1 MSALDLESI
10 RCCFE
15 GIVPAILATC
25 DAEGKPNVSMIS
37 QVHFVDCDKI
47 ALSYQFFNKTRRNLL
62 ETRIATVMVTDP
74 VTVAQYR
81 LELDYVETQEAGPLF
96 ETMKAKLAGIA
107 SHAGMQDVFKLRGA
121 DVFRVRSLSVVPGS
135 APSVSM
141 PTRNLLSAVRRLVLD
156 MSRATNLGELFDT
169 TLAGLRRYFDIDH
182 AMLLLADDTST
193 DLFTVSSAGY
203 VRSGIGSEI
212 PLGQGVIG
220 VAAREGVPIRIG
232 NMTLDYSFGLAL
244 RTSAQENHLGETGL
258 PEIPYPGLDSPESQ
272 IAVPILKDRRTMG
285 VIFAESM
292 EPLRFRYDDE
302 DALVLI
308 ADRLGEDIR
317 RLRERGVDAVTSETP
332 TETTARRA
340 IAVRHYAQ
348 DDSVFLDNDYLIK
361 GVAGAIFWKLA
372 RECVRE
378 GRTEFTNRELRLDPS
393 LRLPTHA
400 ENLEA
405 RLVLLQ
411 RRLAERNLGVGLER
425 IGRGQFRLVTP
436 APLELLEQ
444 APEKGDR
451 LVKI

>member
-1 MSALDLESI
+1 MTAPNLESL
-10 RCCFE
+10 RCCLE

-25 DAEGKPNVSMIS
+25 DGAGRPNVSMIS
-37 QVHFVDCDKI
+37 QVHYVEHDQV

-62 ETRIATVMVTDP
+62 ETRVASVMVTDP

-81 LELDYVETQEAGPLF
+81 LELDYIETQDTGPLF

-107 SHAGMQDVFKLRGA
+107 SHAGMQDVFRLRGA
-121 DVFRVRSLSVVPGS
+121 DVFRVRSLTSVPGAS
-135 APSVSM
+135 STTSVQN
-141 PTRNLLSAVRRLVLD
+141 RNLLSGVRRIVAD
-156 MSRATNLGELFDT
+156 MSRASSLGDLFDA
-169 TLAGLRRYFDIDH
+169 TLAGLRRHLEIDH
-182 AMLLLADDTST
+182 AMLLLSDDTST
-193 DLFTVSSAGY
+193 DLFTVASAGY

-232 NMTLDYSFGLAL
+232 NMTLDYSFGVAL
-244 RTSAQENHLGETGL
+244 RTSAERNQLGGAEL
-258 PEIPYPGLDSPESQ
+258 PEIPYPGLGTPESQ
-272 IAVPILKDRRTMG
+272 IAVPVLKDRRLLG

-317 RLRERGVDAVTSETP
+317 RLRERGIDMDTSDLAAATVCH
-332 TETTARRA
+332 RA
-340 IAVRHYAQ
+340 IAVRHYAR

-361 GVAGAIFWKLA
+361 GVAGAIFWKI
-372 RECVRE
+372 VRE
-378 GRTEFTNRELRLDPS
+378 HVHTGRTEFTNRELRLDPG

-411 RRLAERNLGVGLER
+411 RRLSERGLGIAIER
-425 IGRGQFRLVTP
+425 IARGQFRLITP
-436 APLELLEQ
+436 VPIELVEN
-444 APEKGDR
+444 APELQGMPA
-451 LVKI
+451 

>member
-1 MSALDLESI
+1 MSVPDIEGI

-15 GIVPAILATC
+15 GMVPAYLATR
-25 DAEGKPNVSMIS
+25 DGAGQPNLSMIS
-37 QVHFVDCDKI
+37 QVHYVDHDQI

-62 ETRIATVMVTDP
+62 ETGVASVLVTDP
-74 VTVAQYR
+74 VSVAQYC
-81 LELDYVETQEAGPLF
+81 LDLDYLETQDSGPLF

-107 SHAGMQDVFKLRGA
+107 SHAGMQDVFRLRGA
-121 DVFRVRSLSVVPGS
+121 DLFRVRAVGCVPGAAQAAVVP
-135 APSVSM
+135 P
-141 PTRNLLSAVRRLVLD
+141 RNLLSAVRRFVTD
-156 MSRATNLGELFDT
+156 MGEAASLGELFDV
-169 TLAGLRRYFDIDH
+169 TLAGMRRYLDVEH

-193 DLFTVSSAGY
+193 DLFTVASTGY

-220 VAAREGVPIRIG
+220 VAARERVPIRIG
-232 NMTLDYSFGLAL
+232 NMTLDYSLGRVL
-244 RTSAQENHLGETGL
+244 RASAQEARAGGL
-258 PEIPYPGLDSPESQ
+258 DLPQIPYPGLDTPESQ
-272 IAVPILKDRRTMG
+272 IAVPILKDGRTLG

-308 ADRLGEDIR
+308 ADRLGENIR
-317 RLRERGVDAVTSETP
+317 RLRERGVDPGQAVPVPGTGQ
-332 TETTARRA
+332 RRA
-340 IAVRHYAQ
+340 IVVRHFSR

-372 RECVRE
+372 REHVAT
-378 GRTEFTNRELRLDPS
+378 GRTEFTNRELRLDPG

-411 RRLAERNLGVGLER
+411 RRLAERDLGIGLER
-425 IGRGQFRLVTP
+425 TGRGQFRLVAP
-436 APLELLEQ
+436 APFELMEMD
-444 APEKGDR
+444 AGAAA
-451 LVKI
+451 

>member
-1 MSALDLESI
+1 MSAPDLESI

-15 GIVPAILATC
+15 GIVPAVLATC
-25 DAEGKPNVSMIS
+25 DREGRPNVSMIS
-37 QVHFVDCDKI
+37 QVHYVDHDQV

-62 ETRIATVMVTDP
+62 ETNVASVMVTDP
-74 VTVAQYR
+74 VTVVQYR
-81 LELDYVETQEAGPLF
+81 LELDYVETQDSGPLF

-107 SHAGMQDVFKLRGA
+107 SHAGMQDVFRLRGA
-121 DVFRVRSLSVVPGS
+121 DIFRVRSLAVVPAGPPTVS
-135 APSVSM
+135 ASA
-141 PTRNLLSAVRRLVLD
+141 RNLLSAVRRLVAD
-156 MSRATNLGELFDT
+156 MSRATSLGEVFDT

-182 AMLLLADDTST
+182 VMLLLSDDTST
-193 DLFTVSSAGY
+193 ELFTVASAGY

-244 RTSAQENHLGETGL
+244 RASAQENRLGAADL
-258 PEIPYPGLDSPESQ
+258 PEIPYPGLDAPESQ
-272 IAVPILKDRRTMG
+272 IAVPIIKDRRTMG

-317 RLRERGVDAVTSETP
+317 RLRERGVDVGHSTP
-332 TETTARRA
+332 PAANIGRRA
-340 IAVRHYAQ
+340 ITVRHYAR

-372 RECVRE
+372 REYVRD
-378 GRTEFTNRELRLDPS
+378 GRTEFTNRELRLDPN

-411 RRLAERNLGVGLER
+411 RRLAERNLGIGLER
-425 IGRGQFRLVTP
+425 IGRGQFRLMTP
-436 APLELLEQ
+436 APFELVETALEK
-444 APEKGDR
+444 ASA
-451 LVKI
+451 

>member
-1 MSALDLESI
+1 MSAPDLESI

-15 GIVPAILATC
+15 GMVPAILATR
-25 DAEGKPNVSMIS
+25 DAAGQPNVSMIS
-37 QVHFVDCDKI
+37 QVHYVDCGQV

-62 ETRIATVMVTDP
+62 ETGVATVMVTDP

-107 SHAGMQDVFKLRGA
+107 SHAGMQDVFRLRGA
-121 DVFRVRSLSVVPGS
+121 DVFRVRAISAVPG
-135 APSVSM
+135 ALPAAAV
-141 PTRNLLSAVRRLVLD
+141 PVRNLLSAVRRFVAD
-156 MSRATNLGELFDT
+156 MGEATSLGELFDV
-169 TLAGLRRYFDIDH
+169 TLAGMRRYLDVEH

-193 DLFTVSSAGY
+193 DLFTVASAGY

-220 VAAREGVPIRIG
+220 VAARERVPIRIG
-232 NMTLDYSFGLAL
+232 NMTLDYSLGRAL
-244 RTSAQENHLGETGL
+244 RASSGNGPSARPAL
-258 PEIPYPGLDSPESQ
+258 PEIPYPGLDAPESQ
-272 IAVPILKDRRTMG
+272 IAVPILKDRRTLG

-292 EPLRFRYDDE
+292 ETMRFRYDDE

-308 ADRLGEDIR
+308 ADRLGENIR
-317 RLRERGVDAVTSETP
+317 RLRERGVENAGAAPAADP
-332 TETTARRA
+332 DRHRA
-340 IAVRHYAQ
+340 IVVRHFTR
-348 DDSVFLDNDYLIK
+348 DDSVFLDDDYLIK

-372 RECVRE
+372 RENVAR
-378 GRTEFTNRELRLDPS
+378 GRTEFTNRELRLDPD

-411 RRLAERNLGVGLER
+411 RRLAERDIGIGLER
-425 IGRGQFRLVTP
+425 TGRGQFRLVTP
-436 APLELLEQ
+436 GPFELVETGACPGQ
-444 APEKGDR
+444 VPA
-451 LVKI
+451 